1 MAKKFY
7 GDSSG
12 KGHSCN
18 YLRSNAR
25 VDFDPGLYGKRMSKS
40 DLYHLKPLLIL
51 HKGGSSRQLFLRVI
65 SVKFFFSHLDKHRE
79 STYKC

>member
-1 MAKKFY
+1 MAMAKKLY

-25 VDFDPGLYGKRMSKS
+25 VGFDSGLYGKRMSKS

-51 HKGGSSRQLFLRVI
+51 HEGGS
-65 SVKFFFSHLDKHRE
+65 
-79 STYKC
+79 

>member
-25 VDFDPGLYGKRMSKS
+25 VDFDPGLDGKRMSKS

-51 HKGGSSRQLFLRVI
+51 HKGGS
-65 SVKFFFSHLDKHRE
+65 
-79 STYKC
+79 